1 MSREIFRLAYTAKM
15 AADAA
20 DTGELMLYGEIVSD
34 GPEWWKWSKEDKSAA
49 EFGRD
54 IKKLKESGAKNLLIR
69 INSPGGVC
77 TEAVAMRSILAN
89 AGFETINIRIEG
101 MCASA
106 ATDIATLPGA
116 HVQIAE
122 GSEYMIHNP
131 WCLAIGDSNEL
142 EHTVEHL
149 RNIEDMT
156 RGFYTKK
163 TGQSEEQIKKWM
175 DAETWFT
182 AQQAVDNGFADE
194 LLEAQVGTPA
204 AACASVREYEVMMD
218 LYRSIPDEVAIE
230 DDAPEKDVKEKKEDE
245 TVMDGNTITPEM
257 LEQARQEAVAAE
269 RQRIE
274 EIDALTT
281 PGYEEL
287 AAKAKTDGMSA
298 MDFHKQIIAAMK
310 QKGAAFLEQ
319 RKEETA
325 PAQDVTGGAPVS
337 GKSEADE
344 IKEIATSVAE
354 YAKTFTGG
362 ADGMF

>member
-15 AADAA
+15 AADEV

-49 EFGRD
+49 DFD
-54 IKKLKESGAKNLLIR
+54 KAIKKLKESGAKNLLIR

-149 RNIEDMT
+149 RNIEQMSRD
-156 RGFYTKK
+156 FYVKR
-163 TGQSEEQIKKWM
+163 TGQSEEQIKQWM

-182 AQQAVDNGFADE
+182 AQQAVEHGFADE
-194 LLEAQVGTPA
+194 VLEAQVGTPA

-257 LEQARQEAVAAE
+257 LEQAKQEAVAAE

-287 AAKAKTDGMSA
+287 AAKAKADGTSA

-310 QKGAAFLEQ
+310 QKGAAVLEQ

-325 PAQDVTGGAPVS
+325 PAQDVTGGAPAS
-337 GKSEADE
+337 GKTEAE
-344 IKEIATSVAE
+344 ELENAVKAVAAYAAE
-354 YAKTFTGG
+354 YGKTGNS
-362 ADGMF
+362 MF